1 MTMADGF
8 GEDDRALQEV
18 SMPALEPFS
27 AGELTPRAHV
37 RIPGRAAAGVV
48 VLHPWWGLNDD
59 VIAYADRLA
68 DAGFAVLAP
77 DMFDGKIA
85 TEPAEAE
92 KLAGEGDKVAD
103 TIAFAAVDELANRLG
118 PEAKLAVL
126 GFSFGAAY
134 ALWAPSERPRLAAT
148 VVYYGTYTDDFIKR
162 STAPVLG
169 HFAEDDPYESAEG
182 VAELETALREAGR
195 QVEFHVYP
203 GTGHW
208 FAEPSRDAYR
218 PEAAELAFERTV
230 AFLRS
235 TLGD

>member
-1 MTMADGF
+1 MPELETFQAGDQPARAYARVPDGA
-8 GEDDRALQEV
+8 R
-18 SMPALEPFS
+18 
-27 AGELTPRAHV
+27 
-37 RIPGRAAAGVV
+37 AGVV

-77 DMFDGKIA
+77 DMFAGQIA
-85 TEPAEAE
+85 TEPADAE

-103 TIAFAAVDELANRLG
+103 TIAFAAVDELDRRLG
-118 PEAKLAVL
+118 GDTPLGIL

-134 ALWAPSERPRLAAT
+134 ALWAPSERPRLSAT
-148 VVYYGTYTDDFIKR
+148 VVYYGTYTDDFIER

-182 VAELETALREAGR
+182 VAELEAALRGAGR
-195 QVEFHVYP
+195 VVEFHTYP
-203 GTGHW
+203 DTGHW

-218 PEAAELAFERTV
+218 PEAAQLAFERTV
-230 AFLRS
+230 TFLRARLVAGS
-235 TLGD
+235 